1 MTVIDSLCLNRV
13 EDGANTTKNSDDP
26 WRLLSMKLLA
36 EVEVKAV
43 EIYTVDYDLIVTIS
57 AIEMCLD

>member
-26 WRLLSMKLLA
+26 WRILSMKLLA
-36 EVEVKAV
+36 EVEVKTV
-43 EIYTVDYDLIVTIS
+43 EIYSRVDYDFIVTNS
-57 AIEMCLD
+57 AI